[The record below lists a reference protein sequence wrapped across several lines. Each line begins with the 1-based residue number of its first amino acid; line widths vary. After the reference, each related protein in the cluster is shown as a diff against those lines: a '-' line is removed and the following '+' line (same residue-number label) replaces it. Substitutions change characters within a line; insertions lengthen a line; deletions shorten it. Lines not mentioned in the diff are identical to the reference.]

1 MIISFSQLLSWIYD
15 AVDTENESETFEP
28 KGGKE
33 AIDFKEVKRVDH
45 ILASLQ
51 RKVTCNFFVLM
62 LIYYIVWSIFRFL
75 VSDVIAFWY
84 TCLSSSFMY
93 RIYIGFQ
100 VLMELVKLCGNELVI
115 HNSKCSFLMKKFS
128 SPSLYL

>member
-51 RKVTCNFFVLM
+51 RKVTCNFFFSYVNLLHCMIHISVLGFRFYCFLVYLSLF
-62 LIYYIVWSIFRFL
+62 LIYV
-75 VSDVIAFWY
+75 
-84 TCLSSSFMY
+84 
-93 RIYIGFQ
+93 
-100 VLMELVKLCGNELVI
+100 
-115 HNSKCSFLMKKFS
+115 
-128 SPSLYL
+128 